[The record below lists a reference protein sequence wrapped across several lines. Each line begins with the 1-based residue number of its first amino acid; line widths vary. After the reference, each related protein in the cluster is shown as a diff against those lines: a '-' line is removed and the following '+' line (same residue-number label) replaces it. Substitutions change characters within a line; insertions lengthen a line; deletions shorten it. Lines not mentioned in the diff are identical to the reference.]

1 MAVRNSIRWST
12 QAEADDM
19 TASLRG
25 ELRTNES
32 MAKHCSWRCGGSAKH
47 YFMPADVA
55 DIQALLKQLPQDE
68 AILWLGLGS
77 NLLVRDGGFD
87 GTVIAT
93 QTAMTQLELKD
104 ETIVSAGAGVSD
116 ARLAR
121 FSTRQNL
128 TGGEFFAG
136 IPGLVGGA
144 LAMNAGAFGGETW
157 RQVLS
162 VETLSRDGNI
172 HTRRVDE
179 YDISYRHV
187 ALKNSSQQEWFIAA
201 CFQFARQDAVAASEV
216 LDIKHYLS
224 KRAAT
229 QPTGSASCGSVFR
242 NPENDFAAR
251 LIEDCGL
258 KNKRIGGA
266 VISEK
271 HANFIINDQAASAT
285 DIEQLIELAQH
296 TVYDRHGIA
305 LQTEVCIVGSHS

>member
-1 MAVRNSIRWST
+1 MAKRNSMPT
-12 QAEADDM
+12 QADDM

-25 ELRTNES
+25 ELRTDEP
-32 MAKHCSWRCGGSAKH
+32 MARHCSWRCGGNAKR
-47 YFMPADVA
+47 YFMPVDVA
-55 DIQALLKQLPQDE
+55 DIQTLLQQLPQDE

-93 QTAMTQLELKD
+93 QNAMNQLELKAD
-104 ETIVSAGAGVSD
+104 NIVYAGAGVSD

-162 VETLSRDGNI
+162 VETLSRDGRL
-172 HTRRVDE
+172 HTREPNE
-179 YDISYRHV
+179 YEVSYRHV
-187 ALKNSSQQEWFIAA
+187 ALKNSLRQEWFIAA
-201 CFQFARQDAVAASEV
+201 SFQFARQAEVAANDV
-216 LDIKHYLS
+216 LDIKHYLA

-251 LIEDCGL
+251 LIDACGL
-258 KNKRIGGA
+258 KNTRIGGA

-271 HANFIINDQAASAT
+271 HANFIINDQSASAA
-285 DIEQLIELAQH
+285 DIEQLIELAQQ

-305 LQTEVCIVGSHS
+305 LQAEVRIVGNKAS